1 MKIKPP
7 KTRQTVLSVIEVFDK
22 YFLVYYGKLVFVE
35 SHCSSDSNQY
45 SGGEK
50 VSSKNI
56 IPLNF
61 NKNPAKLSKKAS
73 LHGLKS

>member
-1 MKIKPP
+1 MEQFTIDPILA
-7 KTRQTVLSVIEVFDK
+7 TWVFFDK
-22 YFLVYYGKLVFVE
+22 YFLVYYYGKLVLVE
-35 SHCSSDSNQY
+35 SYCSSESNQY

-61 NKNPAKLSKKAS
+61 NKNPARLSKKAS